1 MRLYSEDGFLLKCSD
16 GLCIERVM
24 AEVLE
29 YVVQWQHEVTS
40 APESIQELLEGLVF
54 LEVAMLIEIIL
65 FRFFI
70 EK

>member
-1 MRLYSEDGFLLKCSD
+1 
-16 GLCIERVM
+16 M